1 MDCRWLLNRVPQ
13 ATVKHVFQEANYCV
27 DALAKNG
34 CNLDV
39 EFYVFDAPPS
49 FVTDLICADVN
60 GTNYCRLTAANLAIL
75 AS

>member
-1 MDCRWLLNRVPQ
+1 MDCGWLLNRLPQ
-13 ATVKHVFQEANYCV
+13 ATVKHVFQEANHCAN
-27 DALAKNG
+27 ALAKNG

-39 EFYVFDAPPS
+39 KFCVFDVPPS
-49 FVTDLICADVN
+49 FVTALICSDVN